1 MQILSQLTTTT
12 TIYELI
18 VEDKKYYYKEY
29 LNDKGKLL
37 EWALFDD
44 DNNELYDANL
54 AEYIAEQIYM

>member
-12 TIYELI
+12 TIYEVI
-18 VEDKKYYYKEY
+18 VKEKKYYYKEY
-29 LNDKGKLL
+29 LDDKGKLL